1 MRFTRIAGVGHYVPE
16 RVVTNK
22 DLEKVMDTSDE
33 WIQERSGI
41 VERRFVDEGTGCSD
55 LAERATKRAL
65 AHAGWQP
72 GDVQF
77 IVFATLSPDLFFPGT
92 GVLLQE
98 RLGLPGVGAIDIRNQ
113 CTGFVYGITVA
124 DAMIRMGLYDRILL
138 VGAEVHSCGLRM
150 DTEGRDTAVLFGDG
164 SGAVCLEATDG
175 EDGSKILWH
184 HLHADGRYAEE
195 LCVLRPG
202 SLSRPWITKEM
213 IDAGMTYPHM
223 NGREVFKHAIT
234 KFPAVINDVLASQ
247 GFTAADVDM
256 VIPHQ
261 ANERITEAV
270 RKRLGLPTEK
280 VYSNIAKYGNT
291 TAASIPIA
299 LSEAVEQGRV
309 KRGHLVC
316 LAAFGSG
323 FTWGASLLRY

>member
-1 MRFTRIAGVGHYVPE
+1 
-16 RVVTNK
+16 
-22 DLEKVMDTSDE
+22 
-33 WIQERSGI
+33 
-41 VERRFVDEGTGCSD
+41 
-55 LAERATKRAL
+55 
-65 AHAGWQP
+65 
-72 GDVQF
+72 
-77 IVFATLSPDLFFPGT
+77 
-92 GVLLQE
+92 
-98 RLGLPGVGAIDIRNQ
+98 
-113 CTGFVYGITVA
+113 GITVA

-175 EDGSKILWH
+175 EGGSKILWH